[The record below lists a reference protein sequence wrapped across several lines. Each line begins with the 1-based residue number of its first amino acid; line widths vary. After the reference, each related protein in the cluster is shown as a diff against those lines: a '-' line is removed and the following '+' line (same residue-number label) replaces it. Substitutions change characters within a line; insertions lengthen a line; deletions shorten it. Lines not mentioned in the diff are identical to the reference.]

1 MGGSHFLWL
10 AADRESGRVEV
21 YLVDIGRVGGQ
32 VYVLENQSLRRYGI
46 HSQYLFPSE
55 NLELGG
61 IPRQVATEGFTGFA
75 NSAFSNVGSLAKVD
89 LPFPWADGV
98 EVWVDGART
107 LLDPDVDLPGSV
119 TITVNGRRHGF
130 LIEDALWDVELPP
143 EFFEDS
149 PQAVA
154 QTAAI
159 FTGWLIDGRLRVG
172 VSGGS
177 KM

>member
-1 MGGSHFLWL
+1 MWL
-10 AADRESGRVEV
+10 AVDRESGRVEV
-21 YLVDIGRVGGQ
+21 YFVDIGRVGGQ
-32 VYVLENQSLRRYGI
+32 VYVLDNENLQRYPL
-46 HSQYLFPSE
+46 HSQFVLPPETLKY
-55 NLELGG
+55 GG
-61 IPRQVATEGFTGFA
+61 IARQVAAEGFTGFA
-75 NSAFSNVGSLAKVD
+75 SSAFSNVGSLAQVD
-89 LPFPWADGV
+89 LPFPWAGGV

-107 LLDPDVDLPGSV
+107 LLDPDVDLPGSF
-119 TITVNGRRHGF
+119 TITANGMRNGF

-172 VSGGS
+172 VSGAS